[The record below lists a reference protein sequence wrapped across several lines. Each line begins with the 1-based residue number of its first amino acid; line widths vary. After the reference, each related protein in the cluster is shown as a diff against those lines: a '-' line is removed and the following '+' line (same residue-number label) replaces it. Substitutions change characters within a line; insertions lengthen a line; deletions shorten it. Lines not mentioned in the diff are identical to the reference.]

1 MSSVFRK
8 MLCILVFALLIV
20 SLTAVFAGAEAAP
33 GDTAN
38 EASEA
43 AESSSAKSSIAKE
56 FTRRTDENLPEEG
69 TMGERLE
76 QGLQITV
83 LGMCIVFSVLIIL
96 MIVLY
101 LSKLIF
107 AKKSNDKAPAANAA
121 PAVSTAAAN
130 DAEELTAAVVS
141 AAIAAERGDSEAN
154 LNIISINKID

>member
-1 MSSVFRK
+1 

-33 GDTAN
+33 GGTAN

-43 AESSSAKSSIAKE
+43 AESTSTKSSIAKE
-56 FTRRTDENLPEEG
+56 FSRRTDENLPEEG

-76 QGLQITV
+76 QGLQIAV
-83 LGMCIVFSVLIIL
+83 LGMSIVFSVLIIL
-96 MIVLY
+96 MIVLNI
-101 LSKLIF
+101 SKLVF
-107 AKKSNDKAPAANAA
+107 AKNGNDKAPKAAPAA
-121 PAVSTAAAN
+121 PAVSAAAAN

>member
-1 MSSVFRK
+1 
-8 MLCILVFALLIV
+8 
-20 SLTAVFAGAEAAP
+20 
-33 GDTAN
+33 
-38 EASEA
+38 
-43 AESSSAKSSIAKE
+43 
-56 FTRRTDENLPEEG
+56 
-69 TMGERLE
+69 MGERLE

-96 MIVLY
+96 MIVLNI
-101 LSKLIF
+101 SKLIF

-121 PAVSTAAAN
+121 PAVSASAAN